1 MTQPPC
7 PLAEGDRVDH
17 RKFGLGTV
25 VAIDG
30 PPSVGAPRGPGSPPP
45 NAWKV
50 TVACDDPARGEIRVL
65 STFLTKVASPD
76 ARPFVYWDRQWRP
89 LRDRWLQARD
99 AVKRRWRH
107 SGPCPIRTSWP
118 GCAPPSRR
126 RWTRSK
132 GFWPRSVLVRTVRAE
147 GRQRR
152 RRGAAPGAQ
161 KPRAAVRASSWAAA

>member
-50 TVACDDPARGEIRVL
+50 TVACDDPARGAIRVL

-99 AVKRRWRH
+99 AVEKALETFR
-107 SGPCPIRTSWP
+107 PLPDP
-118 GCAPPSRR
+118 D
-126 RWTRSK
+126 
-132 GFWPRSVLVRTVRAE
+132 VLARL
-147 GRQRR
+147 
-152 RRGAAPGAQ
+152 
-161 KPRAAVRASSWAAA
+161 RAAEQEALESLERFLAEERAGAHGPI